1 MRRKLRLG
9 AVLAALAVLSTAPVA
24 SADDNRSDHHAGKV
38 VTYAIIGDTP
48 YGQPQIDNFPDDVAV
63 INADPDV
70 RLVVHLGDIKNG
82 SSRCDT
88 TYFQRIRAD
97 FDGFED
103 PLVYTPGD
111 NE

>member
-1 MRRKLRLG
+1 MRRKLSLG

-24 SADDNRSDHHAGKV
+24 SADDNRSDHHAGNV

-48 YGQPQIDNFPDDVAV
+48 YGQPQIDNFPDDVAE

-82 SSRCDT
+82 SSRCAT
-88 TYFQRIRAD
+88 T
-97 FDGFED
+97 
-103 PLVYTPGD
+103 
-111 NE
+111 